1 LQQLVSRAGARGV
14 VGDFKNLIFAAD
26 GPKPELVLRDAV
38 NNTIEIV
45 KHADRCLVYDRPLPA
60 DGLSWG
66 ALVSAVITPQA
77 EVVVHR
83 RPGC

>member
-1 LQQLVSRAGARGV
+1 
-14 VGDFKNLIFAAD
+14 LIFAAD

-66 ALVSAVITPQA
+66 ALVSAVITPPA

-83 RPGC
+83 RPGRQSCGNNIR